1 MGKYTV
7 LLFIGFL
14 FTSFVLTFLFAPET
28 KAKTVDMIYA
38 ELQAGQVWRGSR
50 ALPANRIE
58 PVIIDRP
65 ISAVVDRPNSA
76 VVDRPNSAS
85 VNGSLSAFDDSV
97 IV

>member
-1 MGKYTV
+1 MGKYTF

-14 FTSFVLTFLFAPET
+14 FASFVLTFLFAPET

-50 ALPANRIE
+50 ARPVNRID
-58 PVIIDRP
+58 PVIDRP
-65 ISAVVDRPNSA
+65 ISAVVERPNS
-76 VVDRPNSAS
+76 VVDSRPNSTM
-85 VNGSLSAFDDSV
+85 DDST